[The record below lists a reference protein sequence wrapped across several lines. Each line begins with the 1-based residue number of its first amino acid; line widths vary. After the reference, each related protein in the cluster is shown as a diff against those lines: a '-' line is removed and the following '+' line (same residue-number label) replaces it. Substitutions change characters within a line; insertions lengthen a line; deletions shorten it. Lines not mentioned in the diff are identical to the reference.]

1 MDIVLIKNMPAQS
14 HRQQISAC
22 LALAAKEG
30 KVPVNRLQG
39 ASLEMYKSMSVSQLR
54 DFCKGKIKKK

>member
-1 MDIVLIKNMPAQS
+1 MPAQS